1 ASPPS
6 ARSFCCDPAT
16 PSPRAPRYDLIR
28 CAFESIRQGLEM
40 LPARQCPGDL
50 AYCLLMPLIPD
61 LGKVAGDF
69 ELHTLV
75 ERDLGRTIFSD
86 TVVKIGDR
94 SAQRA
99 GDLK

>member
-1 ASPPS
+1 MLVAVSRLLRRT
-6 ARSFCCDPAT
+6 A
-16 PSPRAPRYDLIR
+16 
-28 CAFESIRQGLEM
+28 
-40 LPARQCPGDL
+40 LPARQRPGDL

-61 LGKVAGDF
+61 LGKVAGDL

-75 ERDLGRTIFSD
+75 ERDLRRTFFSD
-86 TVVKIGDR
+86 TFVKIGDR